1 VNEWFIFEYFFTKT
15 RSMTFKRFEE
25 IDAWKLARELC
36 KMVRQYTEKEAF
48 SRDWELRRQ
57 IRNSSGSAMDC
68 VAEGFERGSNREFR
82 YFLGIAKGS
91 CGEVRSQ
98 GYRALDYGYISEKE
112 RVLLDQLTKRT
123 GAAIQGLIEYLN
135 MTAIKGQRHHI
146 TKTNQPADPNF
157 PTNLPPK

>member
-1 VNEWFIFEYFFTKT
+1 
-15 RSMTFKRFEE
+15 MTFKRFEE

-36 KMVRQYTEKEAF
+36 KIVRQYTEKENF

-68 VAEGFERGSNREFR
+68 IAEGFERGSNREFK

-98 GYRALDYGYISEKE
+98 GYRALDYGYITAEE
-112 RVLLDQLTKRT
+112 RTEMDHLAKRT
-123 GAAIQGLIEYLN
+123 GAAIQGFIDYLN
-135 MTAIKGQRHHI
+135 KTEIKGQRHV
-146 TKTNQPADPNF
+146 KSAKPDSDPFFPSQP
-157 PTNLPPK
+157 PT